1 MAFCVNYP
9 ATRMQKIEIK
19 RYLCIDNDSY
29 CRQMKRALRIVFKS
43 VIALFA
49 LSIALTVVYRWV
61 NPPITLLMISRALH
75 GADINKKWV
84 PLDQISPNLVRA
96 SIASEDN
103 NYLGHRGFD
112 LGAIYDA
119 IDERNS
125 GKRQRG
131 ASTISQQTAKNV
143 FLWSGKSWIRK
154 GLEVYFTFLIEHIW
168 GKERIME
175 VYLNSIEMGRGIYGA
190 DAVARINFG
199 TTPDKLTRSQSAYIA
214 VSLPNPLQRDS
225 GHPTARMT
233 KMHNTIKKRMNQIDQ
248 FPKELCAQ

>member
-1 MAFCVNYP
+1 MKKITHWIRNILIFFFTSTILAVVILKYIPVYITPLMLIRCVEAVIDGKTP
-9 ATRMQKIEIK
+9 A
-19 RYLCIDNDSY
+19 
-29 CRQMKRALRIVFKS
+29 
-43 VIALFA
+43 
-49 LSIALTVVYRWV
+49 
-61 NPPITLLMISRALH
+61 
-75 GADINKKWV
+75 INHHWV
-84 PLDQISPNLVRA
+84 PLERINHNLPQAVM
-96 SIASEDN
+96 ASEDN
-103 NYLGHRGFD
+103 LFLKHSGFD
-112 LGAIYDA
+112 LEQIQKAQLEA
-119 IDERNS
+119 QE

-131 ASTISQQTAKNV
+131 ASTISQQTARNV
-143 FLWSGKSWIRK
+143 FLWQHRSWLRK
-154 GLEVYFTFLIEHIW
+154 GLEAYFTFLIEKIW

>member
-1 MAFCVNYP
+1 MKTITHWIRNILIFFFTSTILAVVILKYIPVYITPLMLIRCVEAVIDGETP
-9 ATRMQKIEIK
+9 A
-19 RYLCIDNDSY
+19 
-29 CRQMKRALRIVFKS
+29 
-43 VIALFA
+43 
-49 LSIALTVVYRWV
+49 
-61 NPPITLLMISRALH
+61 
-75 GADINKKWV
+75 INHHWV
-84 PLDQISPNLVRA
+84 PLERINHNLPQAVM
-96 SIASEDN
+96 ASEDN
-103 NYLGHRGFD
+103 LFLKHSGFD
-112 LGAIYDA
+112 LEQIQKAQLEA
-119 IDERNS
+119 QE

-131 ASTISQQTAKNV
+131 ASTISQQTARNV
-143 FLWSGKSWIRK
+143 FLWQHRSWLRK
-154 GLEVYFTFLIEHIW
+154 GLEAYFTFLIEKIW

-248 FPKELCAQ
+248 FPKEVCAP